1 MCDYDEFSF
10 TCGHYVIRRK
20 SYCHFARNHPKH
32 GCRSV
37 KKLRNI
43 WEQGRP
49 CDECIQRH
57 RQAQWEYYQSQMQS
71 QGQGQDQDQGQG
83 QSQGEGSTG
92 SQ

>member
-20 SYCHFARNHPKH
+20 SYCHFARNHPTH

-49 CDECIQRH
+49 CDECIQR
-57 RQAQWEYYQSQMQS
+57 
-71 QGQGQDQDQGQG
+71 
-83 QSQGEGSTG
+83 
-92 SQ
+92 